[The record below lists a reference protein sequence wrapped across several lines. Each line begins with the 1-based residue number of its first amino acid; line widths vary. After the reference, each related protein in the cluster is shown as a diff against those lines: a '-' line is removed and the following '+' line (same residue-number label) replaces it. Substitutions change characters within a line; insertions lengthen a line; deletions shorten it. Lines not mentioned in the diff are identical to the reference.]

1 MDARDLVIRVVDE
14 TDGTR
19 EQRLIALLALAFE
32 RYLAMED
39 AAAVDY
45 GPVESVYADVPV
57 ESEVQPW

>member
-1 MDARDLVIRVVDE
+1 MDGRELVVRLVDE
-14 TDGTR
+14 LDETHETR
-19 EQRLIALLALAFE
+19 VIALLALAFE
-32 RYLAMED
+32 RYLAAED